1 MNSIVANNPIPHT
14 PDIIPAEETIV
25 ALATPA
31 GVGAIAVVRVSG
43 SETFP
48 IVNKLFRGK
57 NLEKQPSHTIH
68 FGTIRDGEL
77 IVDEVLVSLF
87 KAPSSYTR
95 EDTIEI
101 SCHGSDYII
110 QKILKLI
117 IQQGARL
124 ATPGEF
130 TQRAF
135 LNGQLDLAQAEAVAD
150 LIASDS
156 AASHQTAI
164 NQIRGGFSKQISQL
178 RESLIHFA
186 SMIEL
191 ELDFG
196 EEDVEFADR
205 DDLRQLIFQIQ
216 TVLVPL
222 IESFEMGNVI
232 KNGVPTVII
241 GSPNAGKSTLLNRL
255 LNEEK
260 AIVSDI
266 AGTTRD
272 VIEDELLIEGIRFR
286 LIDTAGLRQATDTIE
301 AIGIERTKQQM
312 EKASLILYLFDAS
325 EIELSVISEQ
335 LLEFNAPYLLVGNKV
350 DKVSSEK
357 KAKFED
363 AYPNI
368 VWISASNDV
377 NISQLKNILVN
388 KVKTK
393 EIKTGDTIVTN
404 LRHFQHLKQTNE
416 SLENVLE
423 GLSQSITGDFLAQD
437 IRFALHHLGE
447 ITGTITTDDLL
458 KNIFGKFCIG
468 K

>member
-1 MNSIVANNPIPHT
+1 MNDIEVKNLIPHT
-14 PDIIPAEETIV
+14 SDLIPTEETIV

-31 GVGAIAVVRVSG
+31 GVGAIAVIRVSG

-48 IVNKLFRGK
+48 IVNKLFKGK

-68 FGTIRDGEL
+68 FGTIREGEL

-87 KAPSSYTR
+87 KAPASYTR

-117 IQQGARL
+117 IQEGARL
-124 ATPGEF
+124 ANPGEF

-164 NQIRGGFSKQISQL
+164 NQIRGGFSKQIAQL

-241 GSPNAGKSTLLNRL
+241 GKPNAGKSTLLNRL

-272 VIEDELLIEGIRFR
+272 VIEDELLIDGIRFR
-286 LIDTAGLRQATDTIE
+286 LIDTAGLRTATDTIE
-301 AIGIERTKQQM
+301 AIGVERTKQQM

-325 EIELSVISEQ
+325 EVQLSVISNQ
-335 LLEFNAPYLLVGNKV
+335 LLDFKAPYLLVGNKV
-350 DKVSSEK
+350 DKLPVEK
-357 KAKFED
+357 KMEFEKV
-363 AYPNI
+363 YPDI
-368 VWISASNDV
+368 IWISASNDL
-377 NISQLKNILVN
+377 NINQLKNILVN

-393 EIKTGDTIVTN
+393 EIETGDTVVTN

-416 SLENVLE
+416 ALENVLE
-423 GLSQSITGDFLAQD
+423 GLSHSITGDFLAQD

>member
-1 MNSIVANNPIPHT
+1 MNT
-14 PDIIPAEETIV
+14 DTIV

-31 GVGAIAVVRVSG
+31 GVGAIAVIRVSG
-43 SETFP
+43 SETFL
-48 IVNKLFRGK
+48 IVNELFKGK
-57 NLEKQPSHTIH
+57 NLEKQASHTIH
-68 FGTIRDGEL
+68 FGTIRDGEM

-101 SCHGSDYII
+101 SCHGSEFII
-110 QKILKLI
+110 QKILRLI
-117 IQQGARL
+117 IREGARL

-156 AASHQTAI
+156 EASHQTAI
-164 NQIRGGFSKQISQL
+164 NQIRGGFSKQIAQL
-178 RESLIHFA
+178 REQLIHFA

-216 TVLVPL
+216 KVLVPL
-222 IESFEMGNVI
+222 IESFKMGNVI

-241 GSPNAGKSTLLNRL
+241 GKPNAGKSTLLNRL

-272 VIEDELLIEGIRFR
+272 VIEDELFIEGIRFR
-286 LIDTAGLRQATDTIE
+286 LIDTAGLRKTTDTIE
-301 AIGIERTKQQM
+301 AIGVERTMQQM
-312 EKASLILYLFDAS
+312 DKASLIVYLFDAS
-325 EIELSVISEQ
+325 EIELSVINEQ
-335 LLEFNAPYLLVGNKV
+335 LSDIFVPYLLVGNKM
-350 DKVSSEK
+350 DKLTSEK
-357 KAKFED
+357 KAEFEK
-363 AYPNI
+363 AYPEI
-368 VWISASNDV
+368 IWISASENQ
-377 NISQLKNILVN
+377 NIEILKTTLVN

-393 EIKTGDTIVTN
+393 EIHAGDTVVTN
-404 LRHFQHLKQTNE
+404 LRHYQHLTQTNE